1 MNGLDL
7 TLIAILVISSFIG
20 LWRGLVKEILSI
32 LIWIVSLWVAWRF
45 SSIVAKDY
53 AAKFISDPLFGYL
66 LAFGGLFFLVLFL
79 LGMVNL
85 LISSLLKVTGLSF
98 IDRIFGMVF
107 GFIRAILIS
116 TVVVFVGRIIP
127 EIQQG
132 DTWNQSK
139 YRPIF
144 MRISQLGMKS
154 LPQDLQKNLNKLIKD
169 ASEKDKE
176 LPLKLESLSDFF
188 NDDQKM
194 NGLNKSK

>member
-188 NDDQKM
+188 NDDQK
-194 NGLNKSK
+194 